1 MTDQRTASET
11 PIHVLVV
18 EDDEFTRTVL
28 RDALETAGMQ
38 VTEAADADE
47 GIRSISTAK
56 ADVMV
61 LDFLLPEGTGLDV
74 WDHAREHNSSLAR
87 RTIILTGVMG
97 ETERERMADHTNL
110 PVLQKPF
117 EPDVLVHL
125 IQTLV
130 EE

>member
-1 MTDQRTASET
+1 MTDQQADSET

-18 EDDEFTRTVL
+18 EDDELTRTVL

-74 WDHAREHNSSLAR
+74 WDHAREHNSNLAR
-87 RTIILTGVMG
+87 RTIMLTGVLG
-97 ETERERMADHTNL
+97 DPERERMAEHTNL
-110 PVLQKPF
+110 AVLQKPF
-117 EPDVLVHL
+117 APDILVHV

>member
-1 MTDQRTASET
+1 MTDPRMASET
-11 PIHVLVV
+11 PIHVLIV
-18 EDDEFTRTVL
+18 EDDELARTVL
-28 RDALETAGMQ
+28 REALETAGMQ
-38 VTEAADADE
+38 VTESADADE

-56 ADVMV
+56 PDVMV

-74 WDHAREHNSSLAR
+74 WDHAREHNSNLAR
-87 RTIILTGVMG
+87 RTIMLTGVMG
-97 ETERERMADHTNL
+97 DLERERMAEHTSL

-117 EPDVLVHL
+117 EPDVLIHL